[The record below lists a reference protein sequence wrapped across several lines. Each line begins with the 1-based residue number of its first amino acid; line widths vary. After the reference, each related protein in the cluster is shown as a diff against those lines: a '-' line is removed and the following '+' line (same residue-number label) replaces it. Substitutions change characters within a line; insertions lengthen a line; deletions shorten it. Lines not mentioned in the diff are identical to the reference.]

1 MNDFSRR
8 PRSTAAERAVWAQRF
23 FQSGLL
29 LREFAAQHGLKLSTL
44 QRWVASSPGAAPGTP
59 GCQKNKII
67 SSSLAPV
74 FAQVEWPLAAGSSG
88 SASSSAWAAE
98 LFRADGSILRL
109 AHDVSPAL
117 LKQLLRAC

>member
-1 MNDFSRR
+1 M
-8 PRSTAAERAVWAQRF
+8 WAQRF

-44 QRWVASSPGAAPGTP
+44 QRWVASSSGAAPGTP
-59 GCQKNKII
+59 GCEKNEII
-67 SSSLAPV
+67 SRSVAPV
-74 FAQVEWPLAAGSSG
+74 FAQVQWPLAAGPSLFSSLP
-88 SASSSAWAAE
+88 SSSPSSAWAAE
-98 LFRADGSILRL
+98 LFGPDGSMLRL

>member
-1 MNDFSRR
+1 
-8 PRSTAAERAVWAQRF
+8 VWRKRF

-44 QRWVASSPGAAPGTP
+44 QRWVASPPGISPATPGGDNIRSHSAAPLFAEVT
-59 GCQKNKII
+59 
-67 SSSLAPV
+67 LPV
-74 FAQVEWPLAAGSSG
+74 GLSP
-88 SASSSAWAAE
+88 ASSSSRPWAAE
-98 LFRADGSILRL
+98 LFRPDGSMLRL